1 MAYII
6 LFQHPFV
13 LSVTDN
19 KPVRELVAEAKAE
32 VFEEIEEGKEEED
45 DDETDTPL
53 VCVFVN

>member
-32 VFEEIEEGKEEED
+32 VFEEIEEGKEEDD